1 MKVDCNNCRARYRL
15 DEAMFKGS
23 KGIQVRC
30 RSCGNSMIVLNPG
43 VIISEMSVLNQ
54 VTASRDRSDK
64 RRIDPAVSLARREHS
79 PPPEVG
85 RTTPVEEE
93 ARISKE
99 NRTPKPMKNGS
110 MTLARGTGKLVD
122 FDRGKVEC
130 QVCKDVWYPSTR
142 PDGWFYQD
150 AFQCSFGCA
159 ESEST
164 AKNVERIPEDR
175 INFLGK
181 GFRLITGS
189 SDA

>member
-1 MKVDCNNCRARYRL
+1 
-15 DEAMFKGS
+15 
-23 KGIQVRC
+23 
-30 RSCGNSMIVLNPG
+30 MIVLNPG
-43 VIISEMSVLNQ
+43 VIISEMHVLNQ
-54 VTASRDRSDK
+54 VAASRDRSGK
-64 RRIDPAVSLARREHS
+64 RSTEPSVSLVRGEHA
-79 PPPEVG
+79 PLTEVAQ
-85 RTTPVEEE
+85 TAPVEEQ

-99 NRTPKPMKNGS
+99 NRTPEPMKNGS

-122 FDRGKVEC
+122 FVHGKVEC

-142 PDGWFYQD
+142 PDGWFYQN
-150 AFQCSFGCA
+150 AFQCSFGCS

-164 AKNVERIPEDR
+164 AKTAIRIPGER